1 MAQRRLTD
9 IDIDR
14 EVETAHG
21 WSYTLTLAF
30 DDASESDH
38 TLDLAWGDY
47 EYWSGGDKP
56 PSLVA
61 ERLLEAAYAI
71 DPSLDL
77 PPAIDASTLR
87 RQITDLD
94 QAVLTRL

>member
-1 MAQRRLTD
+1 MPRVAK
-9 IDIDR
+9 IDIAQ
-14 EVETAHG
+14 ETETAHG
-21 WSYTLTLAF
+21 WSYRLSLTL
-30 DDASESDH
+30 DDDTETHH
-38 TLDLAWGDY
+38 TLELAWVDY

-61 ERLLEAAYAI
+61 ERLLEAAFEI
-71 DPSLDL
+71 DPDL
-77 PPAIDASTLR
+77 ALPRTTDASTLR

>member
-1 MAQRRLTD
+1 MAHRRLAH
-9 IDIDR
+9 IDIAT

-21 WSYTLTLAF
+21 WSYKLTLAY
-30 DDASESDH
+30 DDAGESHH
-38 TLDLAWGDY
+38 TLDLDWVDY

-61 ERLLEAAYAI
+61 ERLLEAAFAI
-71 DPSLDL
+71 NPTLEL
-77 PPAIDASTLR
+77 PHAIDASTLR